1 MIFTEFFSI
10 WKSLVNGLKSVVI
23 AMCQWWLKLLPWNFL
38 RHLLTRGSYEGVTVY
53 VAAADVPEEL
63 LAQKTVSFKD
73 EEWFVLS
80 SACDCGLKTIQLYR
94 ERA

>member
-1 MIFTEFFSI
+1 MYIFSI
-10 WKSLVNGLKSVVI
+10 CSSVVFPV
-23 AMCQWWLKLLPWNFL
+23 QDV
-38 RHLLTRGSYEGVTVY
+38 RTH